1 MKLDFL
7 LLQNFFGPTHSWKET
22 FLEEAFL
29 LQRHLGMD
37 YQTVRSLPIRYRR
50 WFLERLVKDFKQ
62 KNSIIKGDNDATE
75 SESVA
80 DKMDKLSKFEEI
92 ISNKFK

>member
-1 MKLDFL
+1 LDYPL
-7 LLQNFFGPTHSWKET
+7 PPNFFGPTHSWKEA

-50 WFLERLVKDFKQ
+50 WFLERLIKDFEQ
-62 KNSIIKGDNDATE
+62 RNQAAKGQPASNQSA
-75 SESVA
+75 SEN
-80 DKMDKLSKFEEI
+80 MDKLSKFEEMM
-92 ISNKFK
+92 SNKFK